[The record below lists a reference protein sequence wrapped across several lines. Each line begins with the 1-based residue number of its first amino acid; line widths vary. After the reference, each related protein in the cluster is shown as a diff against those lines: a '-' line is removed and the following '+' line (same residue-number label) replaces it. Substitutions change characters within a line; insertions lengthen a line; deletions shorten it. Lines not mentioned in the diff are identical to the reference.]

1 MELELLYPDSSDMIL
16 LDPNDHAHLAR
27 AREVIHDLAAPWH
40 ADETATP
47 WPGPE
52 CRTCPVRR
60 WCPDALPLAGGC
72 PLPDGDDEEEEERE

>member
-1 MELELLYPDSSDMIL
+1 MIL

-40 ADETATP
+40 ADETAAP
-47 WPGPE
+47 RPGPE

-60 WCPDALPLAGGC
+60 WCPDALPLTGGG
-72 PLPDGDDEEEEERE
+72 PVPDGDDEEGEERE